1 MSSKKSKLL
10 SSRGSNL
17 LTCSLW
23 LQIASEDR
31 YTPKINIQVTKHFN
45 FRFQIFLLLRTC
57 LKKRCLTE
65 KLQFEALKPAGKR
78 SSELHV

>member
-17 LTCSLW
+17 LTCRLW
-23 LQIASEDR
+23 LQPASEDR

>member
-1 MSSKKSKLL
+1 MRSKKSKLL

-17 LTCSLW
+17 LTFRLW
-23 LQIASEDR
+23 LQPVSEDS

-45 FRFQIFLLLRTC
+45 FHFQMFFLSRTC

-65 KLQFEALKPAGKR
+65 KLQFEALKPAG
-78 SSELHV
+78 

>member
-17 LTCSLW
+17 LTCRLW
-23 LQIASEDR
+23 LQLVSEDS

-45 FRFQIFLLLRTC
+45 FHFQMFFLSRTC

-65 KLQFEALKPAGKR
+65 KLQFEALKPAG
-78 SSELHV
+78 